1 MCKIKLNNQIF
12 YILILFRI
20 LFRSTMFIMS
30 NFVVGQAIWQQ
41 KMRTKEV
48 ITCHCFIQSHTAA
61 TASCDWGG
69 HSASRLVAHP
79 NRPGVIFTH
88 TPQVRIWVFEWMMH
102 VNMVIMILFFCHSL
116 QIRSTYLKHRPKVKF
131 LCGVWPMLHI
141 ESQKASWKGPE
152 KRKMDQSQTSDRK
165 RSSQWASAAA
175 GSDQRLLVW
184 FPCSPSCSV
193 RQVH

>member
-1 MCKIKLNNQIF
+1 MAKQNDSRKWEPKGWLLVIVSFRATRQRLPPVIGAVTQLHAWWHILTGLGSYLHILLRYVYERNEVVWMDDACKYGYN
-12 YILILFRI
+12 
-20 LFRSTMFIMS
+20 
-30 NFVVGQAIWQQ
+30 
-41 KMRTKEV
+41 
-48 ITCHCFIQSHTAA
+48 
-61 TASCDWGG
+61 D
-69 HSASRLVAHP
+69 
-79 NRPGVIFTH
+79 
-88 TPQVRIWVFEWMMH
+88 
-102 VNMVIMILFFCHSL
+102 FFCHSL

-152 KRKMDQSQTSDRK
+152 KRKMDQSQTSDGK

-175 GSDQRLLVW
+175 GSDQRLSVW